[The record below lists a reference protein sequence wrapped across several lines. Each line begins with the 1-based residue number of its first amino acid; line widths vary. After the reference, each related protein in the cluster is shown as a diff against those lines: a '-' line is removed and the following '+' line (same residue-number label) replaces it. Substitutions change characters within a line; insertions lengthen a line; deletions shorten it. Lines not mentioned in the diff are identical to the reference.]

1 MFSFIKY
8 LLLILF
14 NILIKIKSYN
24 HQGNFADETKIEAS
38 CYYIKTTGKY
48 KVVLNVIDKMAAAYA
63 TYIPSYETKGWDF
76 LTLSS
81 YDGIDDKYQDEIKN
95 YAMGYLEGVLTYKR
109 IYPSYYNLNNY
120 KYYQNQGVMPNSTYE
135 FFQKNLQ
142 FMKNMTSRY
151 KDTDPYWHEVNNL
164 DMQMRGLHEGYNSM
178 APIDEKI
185 DLVHFQTVISLGD
198 VDEIGNWKKENRPD
212 YSKMTTEELTQYIE
226 LRSHCSAFMKV
237 ADDLSDVWFGHNTWT
252 TYNKLI
258 RIYKEYKYV
267 PNSAFPIKSKTITM
281 SSYPA
286 AVNSQDDF
294 YITDANLYICET
306 TNHVMDLN
314 LFDLLDP
321 NTLMCWMRT
330 MVANRLTDDS
340 YSWTQIF
347 SKYNSGTYNNQFQIL
362 DLKLIDTINKKIYP
376 GAFYIVEQLPGSC
389 DTQDITE
396 HLKKGYWP
404 SYNTPFIRAVRERSG
419 VIDAVIKN
427 PNLTATQDYDTCA
440 RAKIFRREQT
450 KVKDIES
457 YKNLIR
463 YNDYLND
470 EFSEGKPNL
479 SIAARYDLN
488 DEESSSCYGAT
499 DAKFASINEIKTT
512 GKKKVH
518 IISGPTTNQQEPF
531 SWSKAYC
538 KFTDPIRFKVIGQ
551 IDEYNFDWIDY
562 ELTLW

>member
-1 MFSFIKY
+1 MFSLVKLFSYFI
-8 LLLILF
+8 IF
-14 NILIKIKSYN
+14 NIFIIIN
-24 HQGNFADETKIEAS
+24 PIIIEEDIISINAS
-38 CYYIKTTGKY
+38 VYYIKTTGKF
-48 KVVLNVIDKMAAAYA
+48 KVVEGILDNMAAAYA
-63 TYIPSYETKGWDF
+63 TYTPSYEIKGWDF

-81 YDGIDDKYQDEIKN
+81 YDGIDDKYTDEIKN

-120 KYYQNQGVMPNSTYE
+120 KYYLNNGVMPNSTYE

-142 FMKNMTSRY
+142 FMRNMTSKY
-151 KDTDPYWHEVNNL
+151 KDIDPYWHEVNNL
-164 DMQMRGLHEGYNSM
+164 YMQMRGLHEGYNSM
-178 APIDEKI
+178 APEKEKI

-212 YSKMTTEELTQYIE
+212 YSKMSTEELIEYIE
-226 LRSHCSAFMKV
+226 LRSHCSAFLKV
-237 ADDLSDVWFGHNTWT
+237 ADDLSDIWFGHNTWT
-252 TYNKLI
+252 TFNKLI
-258 RIYKEYKYV
+258 RIYKEYKYS
-267 PNSAFPIKSKTITM
+267 PNSEFPIKAKTMTM

-294 YITDANLYICET
+294 YITDAYLYIAET

-330 MVANRLTDDS
+330 MVANRLADDS

-362 DLKLIDTINKKIYP
+362 DLKLIDTKNKKISP

-389 DTQDITE
+389 DVQEVTDN
-396 HLKKGYWP
+396 LKKGYWP
-404 SYNTPFIRAVRERSG
+404 SYNTPFIRTVREKSG
-419 VIDAVIKN
+419 IIDAIIQN
-427 PNLTATQDYDTCA
+427 PNLTSTQDYDSCA

-450 KVKDIES
+450 KVKDIAS

-463 YNDYLND
+463 FNDYKVD
-470 EFSEGKPNL
+470 EFSEENPNL

-488 DEESSSCYGAT
+488 TKSPSCYGAT
-499 DAKFASINEIKTT
+499 DTKFASINEIKTT

-518 IISGPTTNQQEPF
+518 IIAGPTTNGLEPF
-531 SWSKAYC
+531 DWSTTEC
-538 KFTDPIRFKVIGQ
+538 KNTHPIRFKIIGQ
-551 IDEYNFDWIDY
+551 IDKYNFDWIDY

>member
-1 MFSFIKY
+1 MLKLTSI
-8 LLLILF
+8 LLFF
-14 NILIKIKSYN
+14 NIVIQIISIN
-24 HQGNFADETKIEAS
+24 IQENEAS
-38 CYYIKTTGKY
+38 INASIYYIKTTGKY
-48 KVVLNVIDKMAAAYA
+48 KVVEGVYDKMAAAYA
-63 TYIPSYETKGWDF
+63 IYTPSYESKGWDF

-81 YDGIDDKYQDEIKN
+81 YDGIDDKYSDEIKN

-120 KYYQNQGVMPNSTYE
+120 KYYQNNGVMPDSTYE
-135 FFQKNLQ
+135 FFKQNLQ
-142 FMKNMTSRY
+142 FMKNMTLKY

-164 DMQMRGLHEGYNSM
+164 YMQMRGLHEGYNSM
-178 APIDEKI
+178 APFNEKI

-212 YSKMTTEELTQYIE
+212 YSKMSSEELIEYIE
-226 LRSHCSAFMKV
+226 LRSHCSAFLKV

-267 PNSAFPIKSKTITM
+267 PNAAFPIKAKTITM

-294 YITDANLYICET
+294 YITDALLYVAET

-330 MVANRLTDDS
+330 MVANRLTDDG
-340 YSWTQIF
+340 YSWTQVF
-347 SKYNSGTYNNQFQIL
+347 SRYNSGTYNNQFQIL
-362 DLKLIDTINKKIYP
+362 DLKLIDTTNKRISP

-389 DTQDITE
+389 DVQEVTDN
-396 HLKKGYWP
+396 LKKGYWP
-404 SYNTPFIRAVRERSG
+404 SYNTPFIRAVREKSG
-419 VIDAVIKN
+419 VIDSVIQN
-427 PNLTATQDYDTCA
+427 PDLISTQDYDTCA
-440 RAKIFRREQT
+440 RAKIFRREQS
-450 KVKDIES
+450 KVKDIAS
-457 YKNLIR
+457 YKHLIR
-463 YNDYLND
+463 YNDYEHD
-470 EFSEGKPNL
+470 EFSEGKPDL
-479 SIAARYDLN
+479 SIAARKDLN
-488 DEESSSCYGAT
+488 IENPSCYGAT

-518 IISGPTTNQQEPF
+518 IIAGPTTDDQEPF
-531 SWSKAYC
+531 VWSKAEC
-538 KFTDPIRFKVIGQ
+538 KHTDPIRFKIIGQ
-551 IDEYNFDWIDY
+551 VDEYNFDWIDY
-562 ELTLW
+562 ELNLW

>member
-1 MFSFIKY
+1 
-8 LLLILF
+8 
-14 NILIKIKSYN
+14 
-24 HQGNFADETKIEAS
+24 
-38 CYYIKTTGKY
+38 
-48 KVVLNVIDKMAAAYA
+48 MAAAYA
-63 TYIPSYETKGWDF
+63 TYTPSYETKGWDF

-81 YDGIDDKYQDEIKN
+81 YDGIDDKYSDEVKN

-109 IYPSYYNLNNY
+109 IYPSYFNLNNY
-120 KYYQNQGVMPNSTYE
+120 KYYQNKGVMPNSTYE

-142 FMKNMTSRY
+142 FMKEMTTKY

-164 DMQMRGLHEGYNSM
+164 YMQMRGLHEGYNSK
-178 APIDEKI
+178 APPNEKI

-212 YSKMTTEELTQYIE
+212 YSKMTTEELIEYID
-226 LRSHCSAFMKV
+226 LRSHCSAIMKV
-237 ADDLSDVWFGHNTWT
+237 ADDFSDVWFGHNTWT

-294 YITDANLYICET
+294 YITDANLYVTET
-306 TNHVMDLN
+306 TNHVFDLN

-330 MVANRLTDDS
+330 MVANRLTDDG

-362 DLKLIDTINKKIYP
+362 DLKLIDTTNKKIEP
-376 GAFYIVEQLPGSC
+376 GALYIVEQLPGSC
-389 DTQDITE
+389 DAEDVTE

-404 SYNTPFIRAVRERSG
+404 SYNTPYINAVREKSG
-419 VIDAVIKN
+419 IIDAIIEN
-427 PNLTATQDYDTCA
+427 PNITITQDYDTCA
-440 RAKIFRREQT
+440 RAKIFRRDYS
-450 KVKDIES
+450 KVKDIKS
-457 YKNLIR
+457 YENLIR
-463 YNDYLND
+463 YNDFQND
-470 EFSEGKPNL
+470 EFSEGIPNY

-488 DEESSSCYGAT
+488 ENSPTCYGAT

-512 GKKKVH
+512 GKKIVH
-518 IISGPTTNQQEPF
+518 IISGPTTSNNLESF
-531 SWSKAYC
+531 KWDKAPC
-538 KFTDPIRFKVIGQ
+538 RLVDEIRFKVIGQ
-551 IDEYNFDWIDY
+551 VNEYNFDWIDY
-562 ELTLW
+562 ELKLW